1 MAALNIAFEAPEN
14 YGARCP
20 SKDRPIDLVQLAT
33 KTKGDKAV
41 EIEILQMFAR
51 QARGCL
57 QALANESDGTARV
70 VIAQRLKK
78 AADAVGAHAVL
89 NAAEAVERDGPD
101 AGRVAAI
108 AARVIEAENF
118 ILKLCR

>member
-1 MAALNIAFEAPEN
+1 MAALNIAFEAPETHSE
-14 YGARCP
+14 RRP
-20 SKDRPIDLVQLAT
+20 SKERPIDLVLLAT

-41 EIEILQMFAR
+41 EIEVLQMFAR

-57 QALANESDGTARV
+57 QALANETEDKARA
-70 VIAQRLKK
+70 VIAQRLKN
-78 AADAVGAHAVL
+78 AADAVGAHSVKT
-89 NAAEAVERDGPD
+89 AAEALERHADD
-101 AGRVAAI
+101 AGHLAVA

>member
-1 MAALNIAFEAPEN
+1 MAALNIAFEAPETLSE
-14 YGARCP
+14 RRP
-20 SKDRPIDLVQLAT
+20 SKERPIDLVQLAT

-41 EIEILQMFAR
+41 EVEILQMFAR

-57 QALANESDGTARV
+57 QALANETEGKARI
-70 VIAQRLKK
+70 VIVQRLKN

-89 NAAEAVERDGPD
+89 DAAEAVERDGDD
-101 AGRVAAI
+101 AGHVAVV
-108 AARVIEAENF
+108 AARVLEAENF

>member
-1 MAALNIAFEAPEN
+1 MAALNVAFEAPEIHA
-14 YGARCP
+14 GRCP

-33 KTKGDKAV
+33 KTKGDKAI
-41 EIEILQMFAR
+41 EIEVLQMFAR

-57 QALANESDGTARV
+57 QALANAPESTARV
-70 VIAQRLKK
+70 AIAQRLKN

-101 AGRVAAI
+101 AGRIAAV

>member
-1 MAALNIAFEAPEN
+1 VAALNIAFEAPEN
-14 YGARCP
+14 HGGRCP
-20 SKDRPIDLVQLAT
+20 SKDRPIDLVHLAT

-57 QALANESDGTARV
+57 QALANAPEAAARV
-70 VIAQRLKK
+70 VIAQRLKS
-78 AADAVGAHAVL
+78 AADAVGAHAIFS
-89 NAAEAVERDGPD
+89 AAEAVERDGPD

-108 AARVIEAENF
+108 AARVLEAENF

>member
-1 MAALNIAFEAPEN
+1 MAALSIAFEAPEN
-14 YGARCP
+14 IGGLCP

-33 KTKGDKAV
+33 TTLGDKAV

-57 QALANESDGTARV
+57 QALASETENAARV
-70 VIAQRLKK
+70 TIAKRLKG
-78 AADAVGAHAVL
+78 AAGAVGAHAVL
-89 NAAEAVERDGPD
+89 RAAEAVECNGAD
-101 AGRVAAI
+101 AGRLAAVAAS
-108 AARVIEAENF
+108 VIEAENF

>member
-1 MAALNIAFEAPEN
+1 MAALSIAFEAPEN
-14 YGARCP
+14 TGGRCP

-33 KTKGDKAV
+33 TTQGDKAV

-57 QALANESDGTARV
+57 QALANDADGMARV
-70 VIAQRLKK
+70 TIAKRLKS
-78 AADAVGAHAVL
+78 AAGAVGAHAVL
-89 NAAEAVERDGPD
+89 RAAQAVERDGAD
-101 AGRVAAI
+101 AGRLAAVATS
-108 AARVIEAENF
+108 VIEAENF